1 MKKITALLLLAVCS
15 VLSAREIEYALVKA
29 EKDPEFRAGNYK
41 RTLAKFPADTPVID
55 ASMLAKP
62 EELKKYKRIFIYDV
76 PRIFTVEQ
84 LSGIEKYVSDGGLL
98 VTCSIISDID
108 TNGDGRGDFSLV
120 ARPKQRKA
128 GHPRPKDFPPMGVV
142 AHSSAQIK
150 SVTAVMDCPLTV
162 NFKVNE
168 PVNRAIHFR
177 TVTLK
182 KGIVVM
188 SAEAVL
194 KNKKEEKQMPLITIC
209 NRDKGSFI
217 FMPFEKDFIQ
227 NALSAK
233 TLDWLTDQE

>member
-1 MKKITALLLLAVCS
+1 
-15 VLSAREIEYALVKA
+15 
-29 EKDPEFRAGNYK
+29 
-41 RTLAKFPADTPVID
+41 
-55 ASMLAKP
+55 
-62 EELKKYKRIFIYDV
+62 
-76 PRIFTVEQ
+76 
-84 LSGIEKYVSDGGLL
+84 
-98 VTCSIISDID
+98 
-108 TNGDGRGDFSLV
+108 
-120 ARPKQRKA
+120 
-128 GHPRPKDFPPMGVV
+128 
-142 AHSSAQIK
+142 
-150 SVTAVMDCPLTV
+150 MDCPLTV